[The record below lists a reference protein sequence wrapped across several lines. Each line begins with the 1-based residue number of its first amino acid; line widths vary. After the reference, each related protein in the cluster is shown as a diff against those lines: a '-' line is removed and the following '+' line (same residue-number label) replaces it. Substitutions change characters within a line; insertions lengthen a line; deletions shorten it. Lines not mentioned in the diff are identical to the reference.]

1 MTAQIRALAETDAVE
16 KEVVE
21 WIGHN
26 LPTGWPQASLQRIYL
41 RARNNGPGDW
51 AASGGQAVRMLVRAN
66 GELRETVALP
76 HHVPVGA
83 QVTLTLPLLIP
94 PLLFKSSEQLNLNFQ
109 FVRSDEPIGEPMIV
123 PVETGPLE
131 QGAAAE
137 SLQVFGI
144 ACSPCYLPSGGVSRG
159 RDGRAYPLFVK
170 SAQGCRIRDVEGN
183 EWIDYV
189 MGWGAA
195 LLGYARPEIREAIA
209 AELQFGAVLPLP
221 HVLEIEVAA
230 MLGEII
236 PCAEMTL
243 FGKNGSDVCTAAARL
258 ARVFTGKPK
267 ILFSGYSGWQ
277 DPFAGAFEP
286 ALVQAGY
293 PSPAIRFP
301 ANDLARVCALLEEH
315 AGQVAAVFVEPAAQ
329 VEGVEGPVRE
339 AEADFLRGLAEACRS
354 HGALLVFDEILT
366 GFRYPGGSVQRA
378 TGVTPDL
385 ACFGKALTS
394 GMPLSVLVGRRD
406 IMSESIRKIFYHPTF
421 KAEAYSFAAAKAA
434 LGIYASEDVPAR
446 IAHFGEGLRHA
457 IGQASRSA
465 GIDGGLI
472 GPPFRMVYL
481 FNEPDDSRR
490 MLMRTL
496 LKQEL
501 LKRGVMTFRGFMLP
515 STAHGDSELEQTA
528 GAFEAALRRVRDVAD
543 ANDFE
548 RHLEIA
554 PVI

>member
-1 MTAQIRALAETDAVE
+1 MTAPISALTETDEATSVAVA
-16 KEVVE
+16 
-21 WIGHN
+21 WLSHN
-26 LPTGWPQASLQRIYL
+26 LPASWPQASLQRIYL
-41 RARNNGPGDW
+41 RARNDGPNDW
-51 AASGGQAVRMLVRAN
+51 LASGSAAARLLVHAN
-66 GELRETVALP
+66 GELRATVPLP
-76 HHVPVGA
+76 HDVSVGTEA
-83 QVTLTLPLLIP
+83 TLTLPILIP
-94 PLLFKSSEQLNLNFQ
+94 PLLFKATEQVDFNFQ
-109 FVRSDEPIGEPMIV
+109 LVASDAPVGEPLIV
-123 PVETGPLE
+123 RVETGHAE
-131 QGAAAE
+131 HGATAE

-144 ACSPCYLPSGGVSRG
+144 ACSPCYLPSGGVSRA
-159 RDGRAYPLFVK
+159 RDGRPYPLFAK

-195 LLGYARPEIREAIA
+195 LLGYGRPEIRDAIA

-221 HVLEIEVAA
+221 HALELQVAA
-230 MLGEII
+230 MLGEMI

-243 FGKNGSDVCTAAARL
+243 FGKNGSDVCTAAARM
-258 ARVFTGKPK
+258 ARVFTGRPK

-286 ALVQAGY
+286 ALVQAGH

-301 ANDLARVCALLEEH
+301 ANDLAKARALLEEH
-315 AGQVAAVFVEPAAQ
+315 AGQVAAIFVEPAAQ

-339 AEADFLRGLAEACRS
+339 ADATFLRGLSEACRI

-366 GFRYPGGSVQRA
+366 GFRYPTGSVQRA

-406 IMSESIRKIFYHPTF
+406 IMSESIRSIFYHPTF
-421 KAEAYSFAAAKAA
+421 KAEAYSFAAAAAA
-434 LGIYASEDVPAR
+434 LRIYAGQHVPAQ
-446 IAHFGEGLRHA
+446 IAAFGGRLKDA
-457 IGQASRSA
+457 IAQASKSA

-481 FNEPDDSRR
+481 FNEPDDNRR

-501 LKRGVMTFRGFMLP
+501 LKGGVMTFRGFMLP
-515 STAHGDSELEQTA
+515 STAHGELELEQTA
-528 GAFEAALRRVRDVAD
+528 EAFEAALRRVRDVAD